1 MSLSISSERLSPDLM
16 MREGLALPRPML
28 MLTVAMTSSI
38 TIFYNSKEKILDS
51 FDQRLLLDDLKEI
64 KNVCTNSCKIA
75 DIFNR

>member
-1 MSLSISSERLSPDLM
+1 MSRSISSERLSPDLM

-51 FDQRLLLDDLKEI
+51 FDQRLLTDDCEKI
-64 KNVCTNSCKIA
+64 KDVCIKWLQDS
-75 DIFNR
+75 

>member
-1 MSLSISSERLSPDLM
+1 MSRSISSERLSPDLM

-51 FDQRLLLDDLKEI
+51 FDQRLLPDDCEEI
-64 KNVCTNSCKIA
+64 KDACIKWLQES
-75 DIFNR
+75 

>member
-1 MSLSISSERLSPDLM
+1 MSRSISSERLSPDLM

-51 FDQRLLLDDLKEI
+51 FDQRLLTDDCEEI
-64 KNVCTNSCKIA
+64 KDVCIKWLQDS
-75 DIFNR
+75 

>member
-64 KNVCTNSCKIA
+64 KNVCTNGCKIA

>member
-1 MSLSISSERLSPDLM
+1 MSRSISSERLSPDLM

-51 FDQRLLLDDLKEI
+51 FDQRLLPDDCEEI
-64 KNVCTNSCKIA
+64 KDACIK
-75 DIFNR
+75 